1 MEAIQ
6 ANVRV
11 AQNPC
16 GIRAESVRNPQSH
29 GPFGSFL
36 GPFGSFLGPFG
47 SFLGPFGSFLG
58 LSGYIILRS
67 HMALWLSPLAQ
78 PFGSALW
85 LSPLAHLTDQAAGLV
100 VDVPVVWFPL
110 CLLSFGSARWLI

>member
-6 ANVRV
+6 ANMRV
-11 AQNPC
+11 AQNPR
-16 GIRAESVRNPQSH
+16 GIRAESVRTPQSH

-47 SFLGPFGSFLG
+47 SFIDLP
-58 LSGYIILRS
+58 GYIILRS

-78 PFGSALW
+78 PFGSA
-85 LSPLAHLTDQAAGLV
+85 
-100 VDVPVVWFPL
+100 
-110 CLLSFGSARWLI
+110 RWLI